1 MSDLDREF
9 ILGAECLVAV
19 AVSLLP
25 TGLAAGCFAL
35 IGRRESRL
43 PGVVTRVTAHAVALC
58 DLLMLVI
65 LSIFCLLGIVLGTFR
80 SAPPVTLLAGLLLV
94 IALLQGG
101 AVVLLI
107 RWSRTRSLVCWSFG
121 SLLGMFIA
129 TGLLAL
135 GVVVGAKNAS
145 HGGVLFLFAA
155 LSVYPLALSSGP
167 LLMVPAIW
175 MWKQRVQEPIVA
187 SRP

>member
-25 TGLAAGCFAL
+25 TSLAAGCFVL
-35 IGRRESRL
+35 IGRRASRL
-43 PGVVTRVTAHAVALC
+43 PGVVTRVTAHAIALC
-58 DLLMLVI
+58 DLLMLGI
-65 LSIFCLLGIVLGTFR
+65 LSIFSLLGVALGIFWGY
-80 SAPPVTLLAGLLLV
+80 PPVTLLAGLLLV
-94 IALLQGG
+94 IVLLQGG
-101 AVVLLI
+101 AVVLLM

-129 TGLLAL
+129 AGLLAL
-135 GVVVGAKNAS
+135 GVVVAAKNAS
-145 HGGVLFLFAA
+145 HGGVLFLLAA
-155 LSVYPLALSSGP
+155 LAVYPPVLSSGP

-175 MWKQRVQEPIVA
+175 MWKRRVREPNAA